1 MMEVVAARR
10 SLATT
15 GIDRTR
21 KQRDKN
27 FKRREGYT
35 GMNRQWW
42 WQGTR
47 WMLVVAMEVWP
58 WISGGVKNLELGGRT
73 IYSIKINSN
82 KK

>member
-1 MMEVVAARR
+1 M
-10 SLATT
+10 T

-35 GMNRQWW
+35 GMNRRWW

-47 WMLVVAMEVWP
+47 WMLVVAMEVCP
-58 WISGGVKNLELGGRT
+58 WIPR
-73 IYSIKINSN
+73 
-82 KK
+82 